1 MLLLASLTGAY
12 ADNGSLSIQNIRN
25 VVPGYSGSFD
35 IVLTGSDVMYVGY
48 EFSLTLP
55 TGLTYTGYSNG
66 SMINGHQATISGTTT
81 KLFTGVANPTANF
94 TAMNGPLLTIYFSV
108 DDNATGTLTGGL
120 LSGIVMSTAGAAE
133 INLSNQEFSAPVV
146 DNMVTLDE
154 NYALSSN
161 VIDGVQVTV
170 NRTIAADKWNTIC
183 LPFAMT
189 SEQVTEAFGADVLIG
204 DFTGYDMDDQ
214 DNIKVNFD
222 QVYAIEANHPYIIKV
237 SSDITSFSVTG
248 TVAINPSNKPM
259 KNVGT
264 NSASRIKAIIGTYE
278 PIILEEDWLYL
289 KDNQFKYSTGISKL
303 KPFRAYFRFWE
314 FYSSSGARM
323 TINFEEKTTGIKAID
338 NGQLIID
345 NVQCSMFNGQ
355 WSIFNLQGQRVA
367 RPAKGVYIRE
377 GKKYIIK

>member
-108 DDNATGTLTGGL
+108 NDNATGTLTGGL

-146 DNMVTLDE
+146 DIVTLDE
-154 NYALSSN
+154 SDA
-161 VIDGVQVTV
+161 VAPAAIEGVGVTV
-170 NRTIAADKWNTIC
+170 NRTIAADTWSTLC

-189 SEQVTEAFGADVLIG
+189 SEQVTQAFGADVLIG
-204 DFTGYDMDDQ
+204 DFTGYDLDDNE
-214 DNIKVNFD
+214 NIKVNFD
-222 QVYAIEANHPYIIKV
+222 QVHAIEANHPYIIRV
-237 SSDITSFSVTG
+237 SNSITSFSVTG
-248 TVAINPSNKPM
+248 TAVAINPIAKPM
-259 KNVGT
+259 KNVGVNAT
-264 NSASRIKAIIGTYE
+264 SRIKAIIGTYA
-278 PIILEEDWLYL
+278 PITLEEDWLYL
-289 KDNQFKYSTGISKL
+289 KDNQFKYSTGSSKL

-323 TINFEEKTTGIKAID
+323 TINFNDATGVNDVRCKMSD
-338 NGQLIID
+338 VRG
-345 NVQCSMFNGQ
+345 VV
-355 WSIFNLQGQRVA
+355 FNLQGQRVA